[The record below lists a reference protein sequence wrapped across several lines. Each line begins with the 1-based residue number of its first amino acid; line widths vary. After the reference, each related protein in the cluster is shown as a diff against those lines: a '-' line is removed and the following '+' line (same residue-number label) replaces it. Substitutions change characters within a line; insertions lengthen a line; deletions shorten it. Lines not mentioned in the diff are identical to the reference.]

1 MSDTNASTKRL
12 EDARML
18 ATITASWKEAEE
30 ELAAMDV
37 KVKDANVLADYW
49 VSAYQRQ
56 VEEITKLN
64 LRIKELESPLAEL
77 ARGLY
82 DGSTGSSKQEVN
94 KGGAH
99 E

>member
-1 MSDTNASTKRL
+1 
-12 EDARML
+12 ML

-30 ELAAMDV
+30 ELAAMV
-37 KVKDANVLADYW
+37 AKVKDANVQADYW

-56 VEEITKLN
+56 ADEINRLN

-82 DGSTGSSKQEVN
+82 DSSTGSSEQEVN